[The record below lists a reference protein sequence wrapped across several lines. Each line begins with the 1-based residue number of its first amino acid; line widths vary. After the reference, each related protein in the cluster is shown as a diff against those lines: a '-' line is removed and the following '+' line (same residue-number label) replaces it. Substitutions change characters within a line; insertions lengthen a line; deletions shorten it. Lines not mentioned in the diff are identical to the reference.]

1 MLPARVLLAVWL
13 SGGLVLADDIRG
25 VVDLAGR
32 PVDPLAFGQGVR
44 AHVFIFTTSDCP
56 ISNRYAPEIT
66 RLATVFADRG
76 IRFWLVYPVPSD
88 TARLAREHTE
98 RFGLTLPVVRDTLF
112 ELVRLTGV
120 TVTPEVAVIERG
132 GRQIYRGR
140 IDDRYV
146 DFGRDRPAPTT
157 RDLQNVLDA
166 IVAGRPVTPG
176 TTKAIGCYLPDVL
189 K

>member
-1 MLPARVLLAVWL
+1 MKVAPLVVAVLL
-13 SGGLVLADDIRG
+13 SGGFLGAEVRG
-25 VVDLAGR
+25 VVDLDGR
-32 PVDPLAFGQGVR
+32 RVDPLAFGDGVR
-44 AHVFIFTTSDCP
+44 AHVFVFTTSDCP

-66 RLATVFADRG
+66 RLATAFADRG
-76 IRFWLVYPVPSD
+76 IRVWLVYPVPSD
-88 TARLAREHTE
+88 TARQARQHAS
-98 RFGLTLPVVRDTLF
+98 RFGLTIPVVRDTSF
-112 ELVRLTGV
+112 DLVRQTGV

-157 RDLQNVLDA
+157 RDLQDVLEA
-166 IVAGRPVTPG
+166 VAVGAPATPRI
-176 TTKAIGCYLPDVL
+176 TRAIGCYLPDLL